1 MPKRNVDT
9 NVRKL
14 QNNLVDAVHIAVG
27 LEDAVEPHLRNQ
39 GKSNRREWFP
49 RSNMVQ
55 MRLLPARLCSWEF
68 LKRAAAGMVKTQS
81 VISLKVNILERKDH
95 HPLAVVSQAE

>member
-1 MPKRNVDT
+1 
-9 NVRKL
+9 
-14 QNNLVDAVHIAVG
+14 
-27 LEDAVEPHLRNQ
+27 
-39 GKSNRREWFP
+39 
-49 RSNMVQ
+49 MVQ